1 MNVYCVKVYRG
12 SKLIYIKY
20 VSSLDTQHAI
30 YEVRGDLDL
39 DVVPHVYYDVKQVD

>member
-30 YEVRGDLDL
+30 YEVRSELDL
-39 DVVPHVYYDVKQVD
+39 EVVPHVYYDVRQVD